1 MNKDAMYNI
10 LKIEEKSNEN
20 NDSNE
25 PKKDFDISTVDI
37 KAAAMSWNS
46 FANPNIKDRDDG
58 LGSGQLH
65 PSTLNYYNYYQRSPY
80 QQRYNLYKQPPYSQD
95 YVNWKQNVT
104 YQGTNNEQDYYY
116 DSCSMLDP
124 VLEQNYPTNPKR
136 VDKHDRGQ
144 ILLTINVEFE
154 DGHTQAICV
163 HVNDEPAD
171 LAKDFCD
178 LWGVTNPVVEPA
190 FEGLI
195 KEEKDK
201 RLGSL

>member
-1 MNKDAMYNI
+1 
-10 LKIEEKSNEN
+10 
-20 NDSNE
+20 
-25 PKKDFDISTVDI
+25 
-37 KAAAMSWNS
+37 
-46 FANPNIKDRDDG
+46 
-58 LGSGQLH
+58 
-65 PSTLNYYNYYQRSPY
+65 
-80 QQRYNLYKQPPYSQD
+80 
-95 YVNWKQNVT
+95 
-104 YQGTNNEQDYYY
+104 
-116 DSCSMLDP
+116 MLDP

-201 RLGSL
+201 RLVQKRPVRWIIVVEIVNEPDSIMDIRLSHSDKILCNKLKEKREKNYSL